1 MALPSDNIDSPERTP
16 CCESFQGFVNE
27 TSRAPKFETSIAG
40 QACMQH
46 CRSNQDFNKF
56 EYASNPY
63 FCPPSFCQVEWMS
76 STTSNFNLLQWVP
89 PDKVEAPQ
97 TVAPA
102 DIILRE
108 LTDMFRLSDSES
120 ELNSPHLTIQS
131 PSTPVQVLGSLC
143 DTKTTIRVP
152 SKEPPECSRGSV
164 YGENSPQNLRSND
177 PRKQPGANQVSSY
190 LTQGTSSRVISKGSY
205 NCKVPGCEKLFKRR
219 EHLTRHMENHSKK
232 RTHVCWVPGCHRAFT
247 RLDNLNVHYTKT
259 HSKTGGRN
267 RYVATLDKT
276 SPFYDPLYRGPLTPG
291 GQPVRSP
298 KV

>member
-16 CCESFQGFVNE
+16 CCKFFQGCLN
-27 TSRAPKFETSIAG
+27 ETSIAG

-46 CRSNQDFNKF
+46 CSSNQAIDMF
-56 EYASNPY
+56 EYTSNPY
-63 FCPPSFCQVEWMS
+63 FGPPSFCQAEWMS
-76 STTSNFNLLQWVP
+76 STTSDFNLLQWGP
-89 PDKVEAPQ
+89 PDKTKTPQ
-97 TVAPA
+97 TVAPT
-102 DIILRE
+102 DIILPE
-108 LTDMFRLSDSES
+108 LTNMLGLSYSKA
-120 ELNSPHLTIQS
+120 ELKAPHLLIQAS
-131 PSTPVQVLGSLC
+131 STPVQVLESLC
-143 DTKTTIRVP
+143 GTETTIRLP
-152 SKEPPECSRGSV
+152 SEEPLECSKGPL
-164 YGENSPQNLRSND
+164 YGENSPQHLRCNI
-177 PRKQPGANQVSSY
+177 PRKQPGDKQVASY
-190 LTQGTSSRVISKGSY
+190 SNQGTSSRAISKGSY

-247 RLDNLNVHYTKT
+247 RLDNLNAHYTKT

-267 RYVATLDKT
+267 CYVATLDKT